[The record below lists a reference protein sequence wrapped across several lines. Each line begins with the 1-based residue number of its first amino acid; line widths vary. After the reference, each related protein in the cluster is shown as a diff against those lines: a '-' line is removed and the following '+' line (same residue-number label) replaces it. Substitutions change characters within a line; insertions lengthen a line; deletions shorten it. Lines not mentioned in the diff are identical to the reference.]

1 VTMSYQYN
9 AYGYVD
15 QVRTNNQLVWDAN
28 SVNEYGDVDNF
39 TLGNQVNTVISYD
52 QYGFVDGIS
61 STKGGTYLQNWSY
74 DFNNITGNLT
84 GRTGLNSSGSNVSET
99 FTYDDLNRLVT
110 YMTGQDTLSVTYDG
124 AGYGNITAKTD
135 VGTYDYTGGVHN
147 VTSLTDP
154 TELMQNLPKQFI
166 DYTKSG
172 KVSCITD
179 TLATDE
185 VRELNFIYG
194 PDENRV
200 KTLFTVD
207 DAVVR
212 TKYFALGQYEK
223 ETDSTGN
230 VRELY
235 YISGADGVVAVLEKE
250 DNQDSIFY
258 IHKDYLGSYDV
269 ISNQNGTVKERY
281 NFDPWGRRRN
291 PADWSYNN
299 IAETHFLDRGFT
311 GHEHLDQFN
320 LINMN
325 GRVYDPLMAMFLSPD
340 NYVQSPDLT
349 QNFNRY
355 TYCLNNPLKYTDPSG
370 YSYFQ
375 YMKDIYRGT
384 GHFSY
389 RGGEYSYGEDGWSYS
404 QPTMSGGMAPAANIS
419 YDGMHQE
426 GYHYNYST
434 HKYHD
439 NSGRAVS
446 YYEVHNNYVVPN
458 SNLTIAFRD
467 PQSPSENSQQNT
479 QNDPCGNDSFVLFYN
494 IHDAESYLQENENCK
509 KEKFMY
515 ITDDKWVLVGP
526 WNDATIKHVSP
537 QWVDRYSKGSIYVDG
552 CIYNADFFVHTHFN
566 SSNPSQVDIEN
577 GKYYYYP
584 YGVRTLIY
592 YERQYYEFNLKIR
605 SRKYFFEY

>member
-1 VTMSYQYN
+1 MIKSISSSNGTGKRFEYDELNRLQTRVDSIDNNNKFTASYNYLSTGEIGNVVLNSAVTMSYQYN

-28 SVNEYGDVDNF
+28 SVNEYGIVNNF

-52 QYGFVDGIS
+52 QYGFVDGIT
-61 STKGGTYLQNWSY
+61 STKGGTYLQSRSY

-84 GRTGLNSSGSNVSET
+84 SRTGLNSSGNNVTES

-110 YMTGQDTLSVTYDG
+110 YAAGQDTLSVSYDG
-124 AGYGNITAKTD
+124 SGHGNITGKTD

-147 VTSLTDP
+147 VTSVTEP

-200 KTLFTVD
+200 KTLLTVD
-207 DAVVR
+207 GAVVK

-223 ETDSTGN
+223 EIDSTGN

-235 YISGADGVVAVLEKE
+235 YISGTDGVVAVLEKKN
-250 DNQDSIFY
+250 NQDSIFY
-258 IHKDYLGSYDV
+258 IHKDYLGSYEV

-291 PADWSYNN
+291 SADWSYDNVSSSFF
-299 IAETHFLDRGFT
+299 IDRGFT

-340 NYVQSPDLT
+340 NFVQSPDLT
-349 QNFNRY
+349 QNLNRY
-355 TYCLNNPLKYTDPSG
+355 TYCLNNPLVYSDPSG
-370 YSYFQ
+370 YTYKA
-375 YMKDIYRGT
+375 YMDYIYDEGNYWYRGQAPGT
-384 GHFSY
+384 WTDWQSY
-389 RGGEYSYGEDGWSYS
+389 HHMGGD
-404 QPTMSGGMAPAANIS
+404 
-419 YDGMHQE
+419 E
-426 GYHYNYST
+426 G
-434 HKYHD
+434 
-439 NSGRAVS
+439 
-446 YYEVHNNYVVPN
+446 
-458 SNLTIAFRD
+458 
-467 PQSPSENSQQNT
+467 
-479 QNDPCGNDSFVLFYN
+479 SFC
-494 IHDAESYLQENENCK
+494 A
-509 KEKFMY
+509 
-515 ITDDKWVLVGP
+515 
-526 WNDATIKHVSP
+526 
-537 QWVDRYSKGSIYVDG
+537 
-552 CIYNADFFVHTHFN
+552 
-566 SSNPSQVDIEN
+566 
-577 GKYYYYP
+577 
-584 YGVRTLIY
+584 
-592 YERQYYEFNLKIR
+592 
-605 SRKYFFEY
+605 